1 VAYLRL
7 QGESDA
13 VAKAIAVADLDAA
26 SAAGLEAPRRAML
39 ELAEKL
45 TRHAYKITP
54 EDAEGLRQHGYSDEQ
69 IAELIYDAALFN
81 FFNKVADAFG
91 IEGRGLHDLPMDQLI
106 QATAQNRRAKSGTLS
121 EQS

>member
-1 VAYLRL
+1 VAFLRL
-7 QGESDA
+7 QGEPEA
-13 VAKAIAVADLDAA
+13 VAKAIAAADLDAA
-26 SAAGLEAPRRAML
+26 SAAGLEAPRRALL

-54 EDAEGLRQHGYSDEQ
+54 EDVEGLRQHGYSDEQ

-91 IEGRGLHDLPMDQLI
+91 IEGRGLLDLPLDQLT
-106 QATAQNRRAKSGTLS
+106 QAMGQNIRAKPGFRAT
-121 EQS
+121 